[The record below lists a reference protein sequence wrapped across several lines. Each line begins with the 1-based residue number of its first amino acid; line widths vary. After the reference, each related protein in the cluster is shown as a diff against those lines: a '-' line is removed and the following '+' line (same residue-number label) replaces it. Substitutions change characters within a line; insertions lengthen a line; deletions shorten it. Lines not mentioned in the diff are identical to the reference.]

1 MEKQVVIDLMT
12 SSKSKEEWNEN
23 CDKVKAAHN
32 GGYPEWWYVEIIES
46 GLYSRV
52 RMGWVGNLEKVSG
65 ELKIPGLS
73 QEIRV
78 TDLDDEF

>member
-1 MEKQVVIDLMT
+1 MEKQDVIDLMT

-32 GGYPEWWYVEIIES
+32 GGYPEWWYFEIIES
-46 GLYSRV
+46 GLHSRV

-65 ELKIPGLS
+65 GLKIPGFKTYYGGS
-73 QEIRV
+73 
-78 TDLDDEF
+78 

>member
-1 MEKQVVIDLMT
+1 MT

-52 RMGWVGNLEKVSG
+52 KMGWVGNLENVSG
-65 ELKIPGLS
+65 GLNLTGFKTYYGGS
-73 QEIRV
+73 
-78 TDLDDEF
+78 

>member
-23 CDKVKAAHN
+23 CDKVKVAHN

-46 GLYSRV
+46 GLHSRV
-52 RMGWVGNLEKVSG
+52 RMGWVGNLENVSG
-65 ELKIPGLS
+65 GLNLTGFKTYYGGS
-73 QEIRV
+73 
-78 TDLDDEF
+78 